1 MQIIKHDDRIKLE
14 RATDGSAGYDV
25 QAAIDDVLTIY
36 PGETQMIPLGFS
48 VFIEDP
54 NIAAILLPRSGLGTK
69 KGIVLANTVGLIDS
83 DYQGQVMAAVKNTG
97 NDAFVVTP
105 LTRIGQMVF
114 VPVVHK
120 EFELVTEFAKTSE
133 RGTGG
138 FGSTGTQA

>member
-1 MQIIKHDDRIKLE
+1 MQIIKYDDRVQLE

-25 QAAIDDVLTIY
+25 QAAIENDITIY
-36 PGETQMIPLGFS
+36 PGQTQMIPLGFS
-48 VFIEDP
+48 VFIEDK

-83 DYQGQVMAAVKNTG
+83 DYQGQVLAAVKNTS

-105 LTRIGQMVF
+105 LSRIGQLVF
-114 VPVVHK
+114 VPVVHR
-120 EFELVTEFAKTSE
+120 EFELVKEFTNTSA

-138 FGSTGTQA
+138 FGSTGVNA